1 MKTTVTLSINRIDRE
16 FDLTFKGT
24 LYDYEV
30 ESMDFYRWNV
40 DHLINDH
47 LYDLEEAIVNYFVGE
62 AEYRGE
68 EQMELERGN

>member
-16 FDLTFKGT
+16 FDLTFKGD
-24 LYDYEV
+24 LFNYEI

-47 LYDLEEAIVNYFVGE
+47 LYDIEEAIVNYFVGE
-62 AEYRGE
+62 AEQRGE

>member
-16 FDLTFKGT
+16 FNLTFKGT
-24 LYDYEV
+24 LFDYEI

-62 AEYRGE
+62 AEQRGE
-68 EQMELERGN
+68 EQMEMERGN

>member
-16 FDLTFKGT
+16 FNLTFKGT
-24 LYDYEV
+24 LFDYEI

-40 DHLINDH
+40 GHLINDH
-47 LYDLEEAIVNYFVGE
+47 LYDIEEAIVNYFVGE